1 MRMTRNTLQGK
12 LEAKTRTPLTKSE
25 ERILLTLTKG
35 SLPINELKE
44 QMGEVQKLIGEN
56 LICIAVVQYIWG
68 IEFNVE
74 LTQRGRA
81 HVTERIDS

>member
-1 MRMTRNTLQGK
+1 MQEELA
-12 LEAKTRTPLTKSE
+12 AKTRTPLTESE
-25 ERILLTLTKG
+25 ERILPTLTKG
-35 SLPINELKE
+35 SVPISELKE
-44 QMGEVQKLIGEN
+44 QIGEVHKLIREN

-81 HVTERIDS
+81 YMTERINS